1 MEANNDSPTT
11 QTKGDIGIN
20 GIMELDPGPMANN
33 NHSKSKDPEDCDTGT
48 MCYDLV
54 PSYLVPSDHVI
65 SAFQQ
70 GHQAFPLVK
79 LKDSVNNI
87 LGHADHSLLP
97 MVPI

>member
-1 MEANNDSPTT
+1 
-11 QTKGDIGIN
+11 
-20 GIMELDPGPMANN
+20 MELDPGPMAND

-48 MCYDLV
+48 LCYDLV

-79 LKDSVNNI
+79 LKDSITNLDKWEHPRELNLKLTAMVT
-87 LGHADHSLLP
+87 SLEKHIP
-97 MVPI
+97 KDSDRRWI